1 MTIVDS
7 AFSVAATMVC
17 GPTIGFV
24 LAAATWHKL
33 AEPDRF
39 RLSIVDYRI
48 VPSAAAPHVARLLVA
63 VEGLLAAMLLVLP
76 SVREAGLAAAGLLV
90 LYTAAIGVNLLRGRS
105 DLDCGCGF
113 EPAPI
118 GLGKIATNLALVAMA
133 LAAALAPPPG
143 GVLVWISVHL
153 VALNAVVSTVV
164 LSVLW
169 RTAKRS
175 AAISGAAP

>member
-7 AFSVAATMVC
+7 SFFTAAAMVC

-33 AEPDRF
+33 ADPDRF

-48 VPSAAAPHVARLLVA
+48 LPTAATPHVARLLVT
-63 VEGLLAAMLLVLP
+63 VEGLLAAMLLILP
-76 SVREAGLAAAGLLV
+76 SAREAGLAAAGLLA

-113 EPAPI
+113 EPTPI
-118 GLGKIATNLALVAMA
+118 GLGKIAANLGLVAMA
-133 LAAALAPPPG
+133 LAAASAPAADG
-143 GVLVWISVHL
+143 AVVWIAVRL
-153 VALNAVVSTVV
+153 VALNAVISTVV

-175 AAISGAAP
+175 AATSGAVP